1 MTTYENTE
9 ENAEESLTR
18 ALARA
23 ERLERELAESRRELE
38 RVQALVAAR
47 PARRKAAK
55 KAAPVGAEEMRRI
68 SQTLGSAAKLA
79 AWLGETFAEHDA
91 LRAYV
96 AKLVKAAKTHFDR
109 PAKGAKTLSRTVVPA
124 FNALAKAV
132 QMDLEEEERAPLA
145 RAMEDLARAM
155 AWRKL
160 TADEPISAP
169 AEEEDSEDRETAE
182 EPLVVRALRAPPGD
196 TAEDEEEAASEEGA
210 EEEED
215 GLGDDLAGRF
225 RTLTLERPLDTS
237 QTFRELFGG
246 REAECENHSA
256 FVCAMNGKMKVV
268 SYKGVR
274 LASCMNGK
282 WVLSQ
287 SNADTPLDFIE

>member
-1 MTTYENTE
+1 MQTYENPE
-9 ENAEESLTR
+9 ENTEESLTR

-23 ERLERELAESRRELE
+23 DRLERELAESRRELE

-47 PARRKAAK
+47 PARKKAAK
-55 KAAPVGAEEMRRI
+55 KAAPMCAEEMRRI
-68 SQTLGSAAKLA
+68 SQTLGTAAKLA

-160 TADEPISAP
+160 TAEEPISAP
-169 AEEEDSEDRETAE
+169 AEEEDREDRDDGEDRETAE
-182 EPLVVRALRAPPGD
+182 EPLERALRAPPGD
-196 TAEDEEEAASEEGA
+196 TENDEDEEAD
-210 EEEED
+210 EEED
-215 GLGDDLAGRF
+215 LGEELAGRF
-225 RTLTLERPLDTS
+225 KTLTLERELDTS